1 LQFERVTPCPPLFIA
16 ILIVFVAEVTTLP
29 KESSTATVG

>member
-1 LQFERVTPCPPLFIA
+1 MLQFETDIPVPLFIA
-16 ILIVFVAEVTTLP
+16 RPMGLVAEVTTLP